1 MTLETLHT
9 VEDKSNKTVVIMSSM
24 DPRIANAD
32 RFRVISDLTR
42 DFDYA
47 GFVYKDKWGA
57 PWRLKNAELECLVD
71 AMEKWS

>member
-9 VEDKSNKTVVIMSSM
+9 VEDRSNKTIVIMSSH
-24 DPRIANAD
+24 DPRIANTD
-32 RFRVISDLTR
+32 RFRTISPLTR

-47 GFVYKDKWGA
+47 GFVYKDQWGA
-57 PWRLKNAELECLVD
+57 PWRLKSAELECLVD